1 MQNKLNPNYQRFSK
15 LSQEIFIFICLVV
28 KKENEIR
35 SVTIARFLDSIL
47 KTKVTISW
55 INQIIRREGI
65 KRPQG
70 RPTNEYFR
78 KEKEFYFAKIEI
90 IYQETVDKLGI
101 PLTRCY
107 DKCISF
113 SCNGK
118 VKWCRILSVE
128 RKEMTDIMLRRQ
140 AR

>member
-1 MQNKLNPNYQRFSK
+1 MQNPLNPNYQRFSK
-15 LSQEIFIFICLVV
+15 LSQDIFIFICLVV

-78 KEKEFYFAKIEI
+78 KEKEFYFVKIEI
-90 IYQETVDKLGI
+90 IYQEIVDKLGI
-101 PLTRCY
+101 SLTRTMH
-107 DKCISF
+107 DKNIQ
-113 SCNGK
+113 
-118 VKWCRILSVE
+118 IY
-128 RKEMTDIMLRRQ
+128 
-140 AR
+140 

>member
-1 MQNKLNPNYQRFSK
+1 MQNPLNPNYQRFSK
-15 LSQEIFIFICLVV
+15 LSQDIFIFICLVV

-101 PLTRCY
+101 SLTR
-107 DKCISF
+107 KIHQQF
-113 SCNGK
+113 
-118 VKWCRILSVE
+118 VKL
-128 RKEMTDIMLRRQ
+128 T
-140 AR
+140 